1 MKIGLIHKAIDC
13 FQDINVVH
21 ALINSGICFI
31 TIKKYYFAIEKITK
45 ALEIEKNPA
54 FYQLLSLALF
64 RAGKIAEALEV
75 FQEPEPDEALIEDER
90 NLRTGKYFDSIFPFR
105 VGEIESF
112 MANKHKNAYSSRNSL
127 NTTTETTY
135 RSHKNRKVLRA
146 KSKIDNKHAKQNST
160 NEYFYQPKTKPSLPL
175 YDNIISSKIKM
186 DGMIKKR
193 HESFIK
199 IMQNY
204 VPDYKNEGFIQQK
217 LETWT
222 FDQFNFTPNKDLAK
236 KIEKINKEINF
247 SKEIPK
253 TSDVTSMDDIMSKRL
268 SKQTL
273 KIVAEEFSKE
283 KPQRNFQLLEDI
295 LKKLPF
301 FSKFPHEI
309 RRKLIESSMLKSYQS
324 DEVIIEQGEV
334 GDSMFV
340 ILTGSI
346 KILKTSSD
354 FGNINLT
361 INSMYDGD
369 TFGELA
375 LLSEESNDNLKR
387 SATCVAGEISKLLA
401 ISKES
406 YKSILLDQIQNS
418 VISKVRFFQSLPFFV
433 DSSEISLI
441 PLASNINPV
450 IYKINE
456 RIIECGQKP
465 KGLYIIYQG
474 RCNLY

>member
-1 MKIGLIHKAIDC
+1 M
-13 FQDINVVH
+13 VH

-236 KIEKINKEINF
+236 KIEKINPSPVLTNRNNLIKLRV
-247 SKEIPK
+247 K
-253 TSDVTSMDDIMSKRL
+253 T
-268 SKQTL
+268 
-273 KIVAEEFSKE
+273 KIV
-283 KPQRNFQLLEDI
+283 
-295 LKKLPF
+295 
-301 FSKFPHEI
+301 
-309 RRKLIESSMLKSYQS
+309 
-324 DEVIIEQGEV
+324 
-334 GDSMFV
+334 
-340 ILTGSI
+340 
-346 KILKTSSD
+346 
-354 FGNINLT
+354 
-361 INSMYDGD
+361 
-369 TFGELA
+369 
-375 LLSEESNDNLKR
+375 
-387 SATCVAGEISKLLA
+387 
-401 ISKES
+401 
-406 YKSILLDQIQNS
+406 
-418 VISKVRFFQSLPFFV
+418 
-433 DSSEISLI
+433 
-441 PLASNINPV
+441 
-450 IYKINE
+450 
-456 RIIECGQKP
+456 
-465 KGLYIIYQG
+465 
-474 RCNLY
+474 